1 MAIFTGL
8 NLGFYLGDVNN
19 LKDSLSNLGLEY
31 DDLDKIRGLSNIITR
46 RQLHLLS
53 NLTRDYEKAHYSNR
67 VSAEFISGYLTEIP
81 DASEGLMSNLRLDHQ
96 LRASMIKYNYLT
108 YNATANEDQIKSADI
123 STSRISS
130 WSQVVNPGPVFYG
143 ADVKINPSNAA
154 GTSYGDNDKSVVKA
168 DTITLLG
175 GVTPR
180 RFDAEVATHEVE
192 VKVNGVTRKLFAMRN
207 IPLSF
212 DGNFGSASFKYK
224 INPKSPVIKPAV
236 VFVDTDQRDPIDE
249 GIAYFGSGS
258 TSTLQTATH
267 NSKASS
273 KRTDF
278 YYPPNEILQLEIAP
292 TGLSKFPNAVLNKI
306 RVINFPSNIVPEM
319 PDFFAMNG
327 GNEGNTLTLTN
338 VNASGN
344 QFKSTP
350 SRPKPTAAR
359 QVLRLPYTI
368 ESLGI
373 NACFQ
378 DSSQMDVSKLKDSV
392 VVRFNTPY
400 VSGGNLITNQD
411 IDGNAIPHGF
421 VDNELVLFEGSS
433 FSNLTDGEK
442 YYVRLNDANSFRI
455 SDQSGGSALALTPAN
470 NEFNFV
476 TKLRDSNIKTFNH
489 SVYQGNLGNRMTATG
504 PSPIV
509 NPDKIETYN
518 IYDQN
523 YSSLHSSVQTSRTI
537 KSVNINSSGVGGTIT
552 LPNEN
557 INGVVGEHPIQR
569 WNASASPS
577 KIVNMSGK
585 KYLKEYYHTDTG
597 GANPSGGIEGF
608 FSGCLS
614 LETLSLED
622 TNVTGRINVVVA
634 GLPSLKTA
642 NFKSTRFSGRMSP
655 DTFAGTTA
663 ITSFQ
668 YTGGDA
674 NFTDG
679 GGTTLQLDAENN
691 FFDNDFEV
699 EENEIDE
706 SNLNVGDAF
715 YGGYY
720 AGRMVDTQVVPNKE
734 YFLIVADKSQ
744 EQLLPRYSVMNDHTG
759 TRTVNTITGNGWVNT
774 ETEITGG
781 SNYSAAKFADDL
793 NTGGFNDW
801 YLPARDELEQMYR
814 LLKPS
819 SENND
824 TGHPVPNSN
833 SSPTFNAS
841 YSTTNPSRTSAVA
854 FRSGNAQAFD
864 DSSSTQ
870 HLTGGTW
877 TPIDVP
883 AGNVTDTGATVSV
896 TQDSD
901 GAAGVSKTVTLQPGV
916 YDFSVAVSTNQLV
929 VSSGSFVP
937 GQDYKITNVGASPS
951 TLSNVAYS
959 AVNFANNYITK
970 GSHGYLTGQAVDFSY
985 DSGGNTLINNLVD
998 GDTYYII
1005 RETAGRIKLASS
1017 YADAVALNALD
1028 LEPESLATTY
1038 VVSGAAA
1045 GSGYTFTG
1053 EAGNNPTLSV
1063 VDGEV
1068 VTIDN
1073 TAHHANHPIQVQDSS
1088 GNIVGQGAS
1097 FSFTAS
1103 SANAPYTYVC
1113 EIHSSMSGSISVAAR
1128 SVTFDITYNRNA
1140 TWNEVGVVGTATSGT
1155 VFTAATDGSII
1166 PSGGATLSL
1175 SENQEEVLVKVND
1188 GDADAI
1194 SQTVTAEN
1202 DTVTGTIYLHTAG
1215 DVVVSAQSANLNF
1228 TLSSISLIN
1237 RSAYYWSSTSDNVVN
1252 GYAQNF
1258 KNGEQKIDLLNH
1270 PYLVRPV
1277 RRLYRTIAGAAT
1289 EIQGTSSTLTGM
1301 RSLVTFVLKGKGN
1314 TVGKTNNI
1322 RGKMPNIT
1330 GLTSLKTVEIQNT
1343 ELGGLI
1349 PTFPASG
1356 NLSSMTLAKNRF
1368 TGDLSIT
1375 GPSLSTV
1382 DVSNNQLTSFSTCT
1396 SGNLKKLT
1404 VSNNLFGGTLPDF
1417 SACTKLQ
1424 SVYINDCTFTEYL
1437 SGLASATSLVI
1448 LQLKNN
1454 NLSAGAAERLL
1465 RDLLANYEAKNR
1477 GGVQINLRGNAKI
1490 SQADLLNNPALR
1502 DIINT
1507 LRKNAKWKIELNP

>member
-31 DDLDKIRGLSNIITR
+31 DDLDRIRGLSNLITR

-53 NLTRDYEKAHYSNR
+53 NLDRDYEKAHYSNR
-67 VSAEFISGYLTEIP
+67 VCAEFINGYLTEIP
-81 DASEGLMSNLRLDHQ
+81 DASEGLLSNLRLDHQ

-154 GTSYGDNDKSVVKA
+154 GTSYGDSAKSVVKA

-212 DGNFGSASFKYK
+212 DGNFASASFKYK
-224 INPKSPVIKPAV
+224 INPKNPVIRPAV
-236 VFVDTDQRDPIDE
+236 VFVDTDQRDPTDE
-249 GIAYFGSGS
+249 GIAYFGSGT
-258 TSTLQTATH
+258 TSSLQTASH
-267 NSKASS
+267 SSKASS
-273 KRTDF
+273 KRTDL
-278 YYPPNEILQLEIAP
+278 YYPPNDIFELQIAP
-292 TGLSKFPNAVLNKI
+292 TGLSKFPSAVLNKL
-306 RVINFPSNIVPEM
+306 RAVTFTSNIVPEM

-327 GNEGNTLTLTN
+327 GNEGNTLSLKT
-338 VNASGN
+338 VDASGN
-344 QFKSTP
+344 QFKSTS
-350 SRPKPTAAR
+350 SRPKPNAKR

-368 ESLGI
+368 ETLNI

-378 DSSQMDVSKLKDSV
+378 DSSQMDLSKLKDSV

-411 IDGNAIPHGF
+411 SSGNATPHGF
-421 VDNELVLFEGSS
+421 VDNELVLYEGSS
-433 FSNLTDGEK
+433 FSGLTDGQK

-455 SDQSGGSALALTPAN
+455 SESSGGGAISLSSSN
-470 NEFNFV
+470 NEFNFI
-476 TKLRDSNIKTFNH
+476 TKLRDSNLKVFNQ
-489 SVYQGNLGNRMTATG
+489 SVYQGNLGNRMTANG
-504 PSPIV
+504 ASPIV
-509 NPDKIETYN
+509 NPEKIETYN

-523 YSSLHSSVQTSRTI
+523 YTSLHSSVQTSKTI
-537 KSVNINSSGVGGTIT
+537 QNVTINSSNVGGTIT
-552 LPNEN
+552 LPNEDA
-557 INGVVGEHPIQR
+557 NGVVGNHPIKK

-585 KYLKEYYHTDTG
+585 KFLKEYYHTDSG
-597 GANPSGGIEGF
+597 SANPSGGIEGY

-614 LETLSLED
+614 LESLHLES
-622 TNVTGRINVVVA
+622 TNVTGRINVVIA
-634 GLPSLKTA
+634 GLPSLKSA
-642 NFKSTRFSGRMSP
+642 RLKSTRFSGRMSES
-655 DTFAGTTA
+655 TFAGTTA
-663 ITSFQ
+663 LTVFEYS
-668 YTGGDA
+668 GGDA
-674 NFTDG
+674 NFTNS
-679 GGTTLQLDAENN
+679 GGTTLQLDSENN
-691 FFDNDFEV
+691 FFDNNFEI

-706 SNLNVGDAF
+706 STLNIGDAF
-715 YGGYY
+715 YGGFY
-720 AGRMVDTQVVPNKE
+720 AGKMIDTQVVPNKQ

-744 EQLLPRYSVMNDHTG
+744 EQLMARYSVMNDHDG
-759 TRTVNTITGNGWVNT
+759 SRTVNTMTGNGWVNT
-774 ETEITGG
+774 ESEIVGG
-781 SNYSAAKFADDL
+781 SSYSAANFTDSL

-824 TGHPVPNSN
+824 TGHPVPNIN

-841 YSTTNPSRTSAVA
+841 YSSTNPSRTSAAA
-854 FRSGNAQAFD
+854 FTSGNAQAFD

-870 HLTGGTW
+870 HLGGGTW

-883 AGNVTDTGATVSV
+883 ASNVTDTGATVSV

-929 VSSGSFVP
+929 VPSGSFAV
-937 GQDYKITNVGASPS
+937 GQDYKITNVGTSPS

-959 AVNFANNYITK
+959 AVNFTGNYITK

-1038 VVSGAAA
+1038 VVSGAAS

-1053 EAGNNPTLSV
+1053 ESGNNPTLSV

-1073 TAHHANHPIQVQDSS
+1073 TAHDASHPIQVQDSS

-1113 EIHSSMSGSISVAAR
+1113 QIHSSMNGSISVAAR

-1194 SQTVTAEN
+1194 SQTVTTEN
-1202 DTVTGTIYLHTAG
+1202 DTVTGTMYLHTAG

-1228 TLSSISLIN
+1228 SLSSISLVN

-1258 KNGEQKIDLLNH
+1258 KTGEQNIDLLNH

-1289 EIQGTSSTLTGM
+1289 EIQGTSATLNGL
-1301 RSLVTFVLKGKGN
+1301 RSLTSFFLKGKGN
-1314 TVGKTNNI
+1314 SVGKTNNI
-1322 RGKMPNIT
+1322 RGKMPNIS
-1330 GLTSLKTVEIQNT
+1330 GLTSLTTVEIQNT

-1356 NLSSMTLAKNRF
+1356 NLSSMNLAKNRF
-1368 TGDLSIT
+1368 TGDLAIR

-1382 DVSNNQLTSFSTCT
+1382 DVSNNQLTSFSSC
-1396 SGNLKKLT
+1396 SAPNLKKLT
-1404 VSNNLFGGTLPDF
+1404 ASNNLFGGTLPDF
-1417 SACTKLQ
+1417 SGCTKLQ

-1437 SGLASATSLVI
+1437 SGLSTATSLVI

-1465 RDLLANYEAKNR
+1465 RDMLANYEAANR
-1477 GGVQINLRGNAKI
+1477 GGVQINLKGNAKI
-1490 SQADLLNNPALR
+1490 SQADLLSNPALR